1 MYDLLVRGGKV
12 IDVAQGI
19 YSQSDIA
26 ISRGEIA
33 SVAPNID
40 SNQAKRI
47 IDATGKIVTPGLID
61 IHAHVTGGL
70 TPFGVDP
77 EEDGVFSGVTTVCD
91 GGSTGPANF
100 TEFNKFIIQRAKTD
114 VFCFLSLH
122 PTGQTTLPE
131 DWNHYEADAAATLKT
146 IAENRRQVKGVK
158 VRAVAAVAEKYGVEL
173 VKLGKEIAAEAGVP
187 LVAHIGKDPAENA
200 SEEIM
205 ESLTRGVLSL
215 LDKGDILVHIYTP
228 KMGQAIKPDG
238 SVLSEL
244 KAAIERG
251 VILDLAQGSGNLSFG
266 IARKALDMGIFPST
280 LSTDLSTKFPFPG
293 LALTR
298 IMSAFLALGM
308 SLEKVIETTTINPA
322 RALGEEQRRGSLR
335 TGMPADITI
344 LEPVE
349 GDFTFVD
356 SVKATIKGSILLT
369 PYLTLK
375 AGVEIQP
382 KQPENRARS

>member
-1 MYDLLVRGGKV
+1 MYDLLVQGGKV

-19 YSQSDIA
+19 HRQSDIA

-40 SNQAKRI
+40 SNLAKRI

-61 IHAHVTGGL
+61 IHAHVTAGL

-91 GGSTGPANF
+91 GGSTGHANF
-100 TEFNKFIIQRAKTD
+100 TEFNKFIIQRATTD

-131 DWNHYEADAAATLKT
+131 DWNHYEVDAAATLKT

-158 VRAVAAVAEKYGVEL
+158 VRAVAAVAEKHGVQL

-187 LVAHIGKDPAENA
+187 LVVHIGKDPAEIA
-200 SEEIM
+200 AEEMM

-238 SVLSEL
+238 SVLPEL
-244 KAAIERG
+244 KTAIERG

-280 LSTDLSTKFPFPG
+280 LSTDISTIFPFPG

-308 SLEKVIETTTINPA
+308 SLEKVIETTTVNPA

-356 SVKATIKGSILLT
+356 SVNTTVKGNLLLM

-375 AGVEIQP
+375 AGVGIRP